1 MGLPLTHLCFVTSR
15 ALENL
20 NYLGA
25 LNDDGDLT
33 ALGAQMCKFPLEPQL
48 TRAILGGVDFK
59 CSNEMLTIA
68 ACLSAGS
75 QVFLRPPSEGK
86 AGMQR
91 RDPHT
96 L

>member
-1 MGLPLTHLCFVTSR
+1 M
-15 ALENL
+15 

-86 AGMQR
+86 AGTQGR
-91 RDPHT
+91 NPHPLSSPQT
-96 L
+96 LLTFLPHALS